1 MAGELA
7 RPRQLVGQSAKLGH
21 MLKHISRSLLRLL
34 GWTLLEPA
42 TRPDKAVVIAYPH
55 TSNWDF
61 LYTMLGKSTL
71 GQNAHWVAKDTL
83 FRGPMGSMMRAMG
96 GIPVN
101 RRERTG
107 FVEQMAAE
115 FAKRTHFMLAVAP
128 EGTRSL
134 TPGWKTGFY
143 RIALAAKVPVA
154 LACIDYAKRE
164 VGVLCYLDLSGDMAA
179 DIARIA
185 EIYAGRQ
192 GYRPELASP
201 IRWIS

>member
-1 MAGELA
+1 
-7 RPRQLVGQSAKLGH
+7 
-21 MLKHISRSLLRLL
+21 MLKSISRTVLRLL
-34 GWTLLEPA
+34 GWKLLEPVE
-42 TRPDKAVVIAYPH
+42 RPAKAVVIAYPH

-61 LYTMLGKSTL
+61 LYTMLGKHTL
-71 GQNAHWVAKDTL
+71 GQGAHWVAKDTL
-83 FRGPMGSMMRAMG
+83 FRWPMGVMLRAMG

-101 RRERTG
+101 RRQRTG
-107 FVEQMAAE
+107 FVEQMAGE
-115 FAKRTHFMLAVAP
+115 FNARQNFMLAVAP

-134 TPGWKTGFY
+134 TAGWKTGFY

-154 LACIDYAKRE
+154 LACIDYARRE
-164 VGVLCYLDLSGDMAA
+164 VGVLCYLELSGDMAA
-179 DIARIA
+179 DMASIA

>member
-1 MAGELA
+1 MMQMLS
-7 RPRQLVGQSAKLGH
+7 RWLLG
-21 MLKHISRSLLRLL
+21 KF

-42 TRPDKAVVIAYPH
+42 ERPPKAVVIAYPH

-71 GQNAHWVAKDTL
+71 GLGAHWVAKDTL
-83 FRGPMGSMMRAMG
+83 FRWPIGIIMRGLG

-101 RRERTG
+101 RRQRTG
-107 FVEQMAAE
+107 FVEQMAGE
-115 FAKRTHFMLAVAP
+115 FARHQDFMLAVAP

-143 RIALAAKVPVA
+143 RIAMAAQVPVA
-154 LACIDYAKRE
+154 LACIDYGRRE
-164 VGVLCYLDLSGDMAA
+164 VGVLCYFELSGDMAT

-185 EIYAGRQ
+185 EIYEGRQ
-192 GYRPELASP
+192 GYRPALASP
-201 IRWIS
+201 ICWLV

>member
-1 MAGELA
+1 ML
-7 RPRQLVGQSAKLGH
+7 LKLF
-21 MLKHISRSLLRLL
+21 
-34 GWTLLEPA
+34 GWRLLEPA
-42 TRPDKAVVIAYPH
+42 DRPLKAVVIAYPH
-55 TSNWDF
+55 TSNWDL
-61 LYTMLGKSTL
+61 LYTMLGKTML
-71 GQNAHWVAKDTL
+71 GLGAHWVAKDTL
-83 FRGPMGSMMRAMG
+83 FRWPVAGLMRWMG

-107 FVEQMAAE
+107 FVEQMADE
-115 FAKRTHFMLAVAP
+115 FSARDHFMLALAP

-134 TPGWKTGFY
+134 TAGWKTGFY
-143 RIALAAKVPVA
+143 RIALAANVPVA
-154 LACIDYAKRE
+154 LGCVDYAKRE
-164 VGVLCYLDLSGDMAA
+164 VGVLAYLNLSGNEAA

>member
-1 MAGELA
+1 MVGQLA
-7 RPRQLVGQSAKLGH
+7 RTCQLAGQSATLGG
-21 MLKHISRSLLRLL
+21 MLKHISRTLLRLL
-34 GWTLLEPA
+34 GWKLLEPA
-42 TRPDKAVVIAYPH
+42 KRPDKAVVIAYPH

-61 LYTMLGKSTL
+61 LYTMLGKNTL
-71 GQNAHWVAKDTL
+71 GLGAHWVAKDTL
-83 FRGPMGSMMRAMG
+83 FRWPMGPIMRAMG

-115 FAKRTHFMLAVAP
+115 FATRQHFMLAVAP

-164 VGVLCYLDLSGDMAA
+164 VGVLCYLDLSGDMAS